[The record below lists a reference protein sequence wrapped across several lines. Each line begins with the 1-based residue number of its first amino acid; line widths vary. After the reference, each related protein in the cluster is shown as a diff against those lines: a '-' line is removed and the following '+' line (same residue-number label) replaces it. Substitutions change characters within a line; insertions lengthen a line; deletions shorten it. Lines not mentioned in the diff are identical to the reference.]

1 MKNYT
6 SLFSLMLLSALIILS
21 ACTDKNDNFVLLSVD
36 QDIKLGAQV
45 AEEIA
50 SDPATYPILSET
62 EYADAY
68 SYLGN
73 MMNEILNSGEVE
85 YRNEFAWEYKII
97 ADDSVLNAFAT
108 PGGYIYVYTGLIK
121 YLDKEDDLM
130 GVLGH
135 EVAHA
140 DLRHSTRNLQRIYGI
155 QILLS
160 IIVGD
165 DASNLETIAAQ
176 IAGTAS
182 GLAFSREFESEA
194 DDKSVVYLA
203 PTDYACNGAAG
214 FFQKL
219 LDSGQAG
226 GTPQFLSTHPSPD
239 NRVEAINEK
248 AAEENCSTVA
258 LNPATYA
265 DFKNMLPN

>member
-1 MKNYT
+1 MKK
-6 SLFSLMLLSALIILS
+6 SFIKIILLLTLLVS
-21 ACTDKNDNFVLLSVD
+21 GFACTDKNGDLVIFSEEKDVE
-36 QDIKLGAQV
+36 LGAQV

-50 SDPATYPILSET
+50 NDPVNFPVLDPT
-62 EYADAY
+62 EYSDAY
-68 SYLGN
+68 AYMGDLVDV
-73 MMNEILNSGEVE
+73 ILNTGEVK
-85 YRNEFAWEYKII
+85 YRDEFVWDFKII
-97 ADDSVLNAFAT
+97 EDDSTLNAFAT

-135 EVAHA
+135 EIAHA
-140 DLRHSTRNLQRIYGI
+140 DLRHTSKNLQQSYGT

-160 IIVGD
+160 LLLGEN
-165 DASNLETIAAQ
+165 ASQLKTIAAQ
-176 IAGTAS
+176 IAGTAT

-219 LDSGQAG
+219 INEGQAG
-226 GTPQFLSTHPSPD
+226 GTPEFLSTHPNPD
-239 NRVEAINEK
+239 NRVEAINKK
-248 AAEENCSTVA
+248 AASINCSTA
-258 LNPATYA
+258 EKKPASYA
-265 DFKNMLPN
+265 DFKNMLPQ